1 MTTYTKGNKMNI
13 EERKIYNNLRNM
25 DERHLYLAPDNKTVY
40 ILGNPGEK
48 EGLYD
53 LTRSEPFDPE
63 SETIKEELNQFVKS
77 FFK

>member
-40 ILGNPGEK
+40 ALGNQGQQK
-48 EGLYD
+48 GMYVFTKTD
-53 LTRSEPFDPE
+53 PFDPE
-63 SETIKEELNQFVKS
+63 SETLKEELNEFVQS

>member
-1 MTTYTKGNKMNI
+1 MNN
-13 EERKIYNNLRNM
+13 EELRIYNNLLRAKGG
-25 DERHLYLAPDNKTVY
+25 ELYLAPDNKTVY
-40 ILGNPGEK
+40 ILGNQGEK
-48 EGLYD
+48 KGLYE